1 VKQNRFLDKQRYK
14 LFQLEKCVSEEKESI
29 EDSLAQLKVR
39 LTPYRDTKLLTLTS
53 LSLLGFN
60 SSHIELKPF
69 EVFSTRFFNFFC
81 FESV

>member
-14 LFQLEKCVSEEKESI
+14 LFQLEKGVSEEKESI

-60 SSHIELKPF
+60 SSYIELKPF
-69 EVFSTRFFNFFC
+69 EGMM
-81 FESV
+81 